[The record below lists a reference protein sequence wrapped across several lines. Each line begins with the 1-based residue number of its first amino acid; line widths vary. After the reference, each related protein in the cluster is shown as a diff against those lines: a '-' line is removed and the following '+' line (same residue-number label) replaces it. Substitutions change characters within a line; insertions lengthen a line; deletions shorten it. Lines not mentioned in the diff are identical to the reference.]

1 MIIECVH
8 CKEPLDPVTVMLAH
22 VTRDFGCIP
31 SRNPFRASQYGQ
43 CREPMG
49 AESWAHNL
57 KLRLQVCQIE
67 WQGVGHRDG
76 EAATESNRPAF
87 KLIPATRDSELC
99 GVSRSALTQA
109 GRPRLTVT
117 KRPRLIRAG
126 TRASRSSSPA
136 ANHHHEA
143 STCQ

>member
-1 MIIECVH
+1 MRA

-57 KLRLQVCQIE
+57 KLRLQVCQLE

-76 EAATESNRPAF
+76 EAAIESNRPAF
-87 KLIPATRDSELC
+87 KLIPATCDSEPESQVPAGHC
-99 GVSRSALTQA
+99 QRTGVTARPTVTAGPGAA
-109 GRPRLTVT
+109 GRRHA
-117 KRPRLIRAG
+117 RRHG
-126 TRASRSSSPA
+126 DG
-136 ANHHHEA
+136 
-143 STCQ
+143 